1 MSLAMLSVHDLVVVF
16 DTPAGVVRAVDG
28 VSFQLEA
35 EETLALVG
43 ESGSGKSLSALS
55 VLRLVPHPGRVES
68 GRVFFQEKNL
78 LRAPESE
85 LRKLRGRELAMVFQ
99 DPLSALH
106 PMLTVERQLSEV
118 LETHAG
124 LTRRGARGRVVAAL
138 GEVGLAEPER
148 FLGAHANQ
156 LSGGQRQRVLIAM
169 AILMRPRVLF
179 ADEPTTA
186 LDVTLQAQ
194 ILDLLEE
201 LQRKHGTG
209 IVLITHD
216 LGIVAGRADR
226 VQVLYAGRTVESA
239 GTHALFAQPLHPYS
253 AALLGS
259 VGRLDRPAGA
269 LPSAI
274 PGQPPDPL
282 ERPEGCAF
290 HPRCAFVTDACR
302 RSRPEL
308 EEPRGHVG
316 RRTACFESARL
327 LPRP

>member
-28 VSFQLEA
+28 VSFELEP

-43 ESGSGKSLSALS
+43 ESGSGKSLSALA

-68 GRVFFQEKNL
+68 GRVFFQERNL
-78 LRAPESE
+78 LRAAESE
-85 LRKLRGRELAMVFQ
+85 LRKIRGRELAMVFQ

-124 LTRRGARGRVVAAL
+124 LTRRGARARVVAAL
-138 GEVGLAEPER
+138 GEVGLSEPER
-148 FLGAHANQ
+148 FLGAYPHE

-169 AILMRPRVLF
+169 ALLMRPRVLF

-186 LDVTLQAQ
+186 LDVTIQAQ
-194 ILDLLEE
+194 ILDLIAE
-201 LQRKHGTG
+201 LQRQHGTG
-209 IVLITHD
+209 VVLITHD

-226 VQVLYAGRTVESA
+226 VQVLYAGRTVEGAS
-239 GTHALFAQPLHPYS
+239 TRALFARPLHPYS
-253 AALLGS
+253 AALLAS
-259 VGRLDRPAGA
+259 VARLDAPAA
-269 LPSAI
+269 TLPSAI

-290 HPRCAFVTDACR
+290 HPRCALATDTCR
-302 RSRPEL
+302 RTRPEL
-308 EEPRGHVG
+308 EEPRGASG
-316 RRTACFESARL
+316 RRTACFESAQL
-327 LPRP
+327 LLRP